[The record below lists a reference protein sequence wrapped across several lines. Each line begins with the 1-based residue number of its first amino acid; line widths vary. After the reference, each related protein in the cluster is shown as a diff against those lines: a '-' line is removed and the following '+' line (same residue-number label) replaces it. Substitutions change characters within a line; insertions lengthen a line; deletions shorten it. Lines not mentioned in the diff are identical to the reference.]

1 MKSTSEEGSN
11 KGTHDEKMEAGDRE
25 TLMRKEKKK
34 DWRLKGCRRKNKE
47 MDVRETILQI
57 YIYSIGNTVGHHGKE
72 GGQKDKL

>member
-1 MKSTSEEGSN
+1 
-11 KGTHDEKMEAGDRE
+11 
-25 TLMRKEKKK
+25 
-34 DWRLKGCRRKNKE
+34 